1 MNALSGITERQ
12 KFCLCN
18 VACEVVWY
26 CLTAGKIS
34 SGRLARTGLDVEWNL
49 NERFVV
55 SDSLGHIFLYYGY
68 IAYGKQIDLVN

>member
-49 NERFVV
+49 NGKG
-55 SDSLGHIFLYYGY
+55 LLYLIVWVISFCIMVILLMGN
-68 IAYGKQIDLVN
+68 K